1 MQYTWYWKEINV
13 RHYYYYWARIGNI
26 WWGHTITNY
35 GQIGCILRGA
45 NLILEIEHWK
55 QPWGLLK
62 LLTVDNLST
71 GEFWMSRDQKYT
83 ALVGGNITSIAD
95 VGNAAENIN
104 LHNLTP
110 SFRSRCL
117 IRAFWLK
124 SSFQTPAQ
132 ILLVFFTVV
141 PKMGMF

>member
-1 MQYTWYWKEINV
+1 
-13 RHYYYYWARIGNI
+13 
-26 WWGHTITNY
+26 
-35 GQIGCILRGA
+35 
-45 NLILEIEHWK
+45 
-55 QPWGLLK
+55 
-62 LLTVDNLST
+62 
-71 GEFWMSRDQKYT
+71 MSRDQKYT

-104 LHNLTP
+104 FHNLTP

-132 ILLVFFTVV
+132 ILLVFFIIV